1 MSERRTIGQILSH
14 AGRIDEEGVARA
26 LEYQREHGGFFGE
39 ALVGCGLIS
48 EEELE
53 WGLASQFDLPFVF
66 PDAEAVDLDTCAL
79 VEPEWA
85 LRHMTLPILTAG
97 ETLQVLVDSPLREE
111 SIEELAERTGL
122 TIERSLAMPQA
133 IRSLIREVFARIA
146 ARDEPS
152 RETVS
157 VTTFIEEVAE
167 ARSSRFGI
175 SARGSHAVAWWQGA
189 GSVSRAPL
197 TGGWHA
203 DLADASTPPP
213 DVGAG
218 GRSRATW
225 LADLRA
231 SGITIP
237 VKVEFIADESGREY
251 LFRRSGP
258 VQSLRRRFSAPPAA
272 VLDEVRMLCRSGK
285 ARFVVTTDPVEIG
298 HEILPHLPTILLDPL
313 WRSLYIHAADQPAA
327 DEAFSV
333 AMHEDPGSWSAEIE
347 TLRTFHFDAVT
358 VDLSGGD
365 LAWAE
370 SSLDVGSAAFLLWA
384 GDALPAARSAGF
396 QWHLRIDKDDHDEL
410 EWTLEPLGNG

>member
-1 MSERRTIGQILSH
+1 MSERRTIGQILTH

-39 ALVGCGLIS
+39 ALVGCGLITA
-48 EEELE
+48 EELE

-66 PDAEAVDLDTCAL
+66 PDPDAVDLDTCAL

-85 LRHMTLPILTAG
+85 LRHMTLPILVTG
-97 ETLQVLVDSPLREE
+97 STMQVVVDSPLK
-111 SIEELAERTGL
+111 SDPIEELAERTGL
-122 TIERSLAMPQA
+122 TIERSLAMPQS

-146 ARDEPS
+146 ARDVPS
-152 RETVS
+152 RDPVS
-157 VTTFIEEVAE
+157 VTTFIEAVAE
-167 ARSSRFGI
+167 ADSSRFGI
-175 SARGSHAVAWWQGA
+175 SVRGALAMAWWQGG

-203 DLADASTPPP
+203 DLTDASSPQP
-213 DVGAG
+213 DEGAA

-251 LFRRSGP
+251 LFRRSGA
-258 VQSLRRRFSAPPAA
+258 VKTLHRRFTAPPEA

-285 ARFVVTTDPVEIG
+285 ARFVVTTGPEDVG
-298 HEILPHLPTILLDPL
+298 HQILPHLPDILLDPL

-333 AMHEDPGSWSAEIE
+333 AMDDDPGSWGAEIE

-358 VDLSGGD
+358 VDLSGGNWE
-365 LAWAE
+365 WAE
-370 SSLDVGSAAFLLWA
+370 SSLDVGSVAFLLWPA
-384 GDALPAARSAGF
+384 DELPAARKAGF
-396 QWHLRIDKDDHDEL
+396 QWHLHIDRDDHDAL